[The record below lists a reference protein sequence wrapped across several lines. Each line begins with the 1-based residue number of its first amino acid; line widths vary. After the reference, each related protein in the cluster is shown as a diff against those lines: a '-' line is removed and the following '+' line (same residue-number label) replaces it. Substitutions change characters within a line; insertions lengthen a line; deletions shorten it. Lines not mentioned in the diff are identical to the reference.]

1 MTKTH
6 LHAEFNDLMFFIWLS
21 KRGLPH
27 CNSILSTL
35 VIFISGYIKTL
46 CGLEQFHAVVGMQM
60 QVDVGHKL
68 RSPNLCIFHFPFCTY
83 SCKKTF
89 MNETANIFLWFIN
102 FQIDINYHFIS
113 SFAAWKGVKKVSAA
127 HFPLVAAKKNWVKE
141 ELPTSKPT
149 LLCTSLSI
157 INDNSWQ
164 VGSKAE

>member
-1 MTKTH
+1 M
-6 LHAEFNDLMFFIWLS
+6 
-21 KRGLPH
+21 RY
-27 CNSILSTL
+27 CNPILSTL

-102 FQIDINYHFIS
+102 FQIDINYHFIF
-113 SFAAWKGVKKVSAA
+113 SFCRMKGGKKGVCCSFSFGGWQRKIGS
-127 HFPLVAAKKNWVKE
+127 KKNFPP
-141 ELPTSKPT
+141 LNLT

-157 INDNSWQ
+157 INDNS
-164 VGSKAE
+164 